1 MVEIV
6 INRDVICH
14 RKNVMRA
21 IEKQAGIEIFD
32 KDPYVKFLPFFLA
45 PPELEWSAARHCDP
59 QSKSRITIVAYGR
72 DPISYQGWLSF
83 AELAIYSILHCTGIE
98 EWGLDLL
105 VSDPP
110 VNGLDL
116 PVTELFGES
125 IFPRIK
131 MLESLGVTVKQ
142 LADLS
147 SPGGGYGSYDSRT
160 SHVVRVDADA
170 GFLPGVLEAP
180 CFNFSSKLGYSDLN
194 FRHTGRSAIEQFEK
208 ERIFFWPTA
217 LRRPVEQ
224 WVELVV
230 DAAVVIQNQHLEKA
244 VFLAR
249 MQKIPW
255 MSDGLSYMT
264 GEMAQIF
271 TVLRNQLVKR
281 MLVPSWDE
289 ESVKL
294 ALVCLIGMNPEVC
307 KVAVLEHW
315 EYGSYT
321 PDATVVNFRNRRSLG
336 LLVRNFLDNDAFVG
350 ESFGYLRSFCNDVRY
365 RAAAGRRP

>member
-1 MVEIV
+1 M
-6 INRDVICH
+6 INRDVIDH
-14 RKNVMRA
+14 QKNVMLA
-21 IEKQAGIEIFD
+21 IEKRAGIKIFD

-98 EWGLDLL
+98 GWGLDLF

-110 VNGLDL
+110 VNCLDL

-125 IFPRIK
+125 IFPRIT
-131 MLESLGVTVKQ
+131 MLEFLGVTVRQ
-142 LADLS
+142 VTDLS
-147 SPGGGYGSYDSRT
+147 APGGGYGSYDYKT

-170 GFLPGVLEAP
+170 GLLPGVMEAP
-180 CFNFSSKLGYSDLN
+180 CFNFSCKLGYSDLN
-194 FRHTGRSAIEQFEK
+194 FRHTGRSALDQFEK
-208 ERIFFWPTA
+208 ERMFLWPTE
-217 LRRPVEQ
+217 LRRSVEQ
-224 WVELVV
+224 WVELVI
-230 DAAVVIQNQHLEKA
+230 DAADVILNLRVEKA

-264 GEMAQIF
+264 GEMAQIS
-271 TVLRNQLVKR
+271 TLLRNQLVES
-281 MLVPSWDE
+281 MLVPHGDE
-289 ESVKL
+289 EAVKL
-294 ALVCLIGMNPEVC
+294 ALVCLLGIEPEVC

-315 EYGSYT
+315 EYGSDT
-321 PDATVVNFRNRRSLG
+321 PDASVVNFRNSRSLG
-336 LLVRNFLDNDAFVG
+336 ALARRFLDHDASV
-350 ESFGYLRSFCNDVRY
+350 EQSFGYLRTFCNDVRH